1 MKRSTFLRLFPL
13 SALMPAAMSSCKEK
27 PDDEASKIANTGPIM
42 LSTWQDGIQT
52 NKAGWHILHDNTGAA
67 MDAIEAGGRWIE
79 EQENCCV
86 GLGGNPDRDG
96 VVTLDACVMD
106 HQYRCGGVAA
116 LEQVKHPISVA
127 RLVMEKTPHVLL
139 AGDGAQQ
146 FAVEQGFELQGTN
159 LSDSASK
166 TYEQWLT
173 EEKYQPVINIEN
185 SVPKRLPNGDF
196 NHDTMA
202 MLAVDSRGHIAGGVT
217 TSGMGFKMRGR
228 VGDSPIIGAG
238 LYVDG
243 EVGAATSSGVGEEVI
258 RNVGSHL
265 VVELMRQG
273 KTPAE
278 ACKEAVMRIID
289 RKPNGAKDI
298 QVGFVALGVDGSYG
312 AYAIQPGF
320 QYAVKSDREEILLD
334 AKSYY

>member
-1 MKRSTFLRLFPL
+1 MKRQDFLKLLSLSTFGLAATSCDGKQA
-13 SALMPAAMSSCKEK
+13 SAVTE
-27 PDDEASKIANTGPIM
+27 GPIM
-42 LSTWQDGIQT
+42 ISTWADGLNT
-52 NKAGWHILHDNTGAA
+52 NKEGWAVLDKNGTA
-67 MDAIEAGGRWIE
+67 MDAIEAGAVWIE
-79 EQENCCV
+79 SQTNCCV

-96 VVTLDACVMD
+96 IVTLDACVMD
-106 HQYRCGGVAA
+106 HAYNCGGVAA
-116 LEQVKHPISVA
+116 LERIKHPLSVA

-146 FAVEQGFELQGTN
+146 FALEQGHSLENGA
-159 LSDSASK
+159 LSDEADK
-166 TYEQWLT
+166 TYKHWLEEQ
-173 EEKYQPVINIEN
+173 KYKPVINIEN
-185 SVPKRLPNGDF
+185 SVPKKLPNGDF

-202 MLAVDSRGHIAGGVT
+202 MLTLDREGKLAGGVT

-273 KTPAE
+273 RTPE
-278 ACKEAVMRIID
+278 QACKEAVMRIIN
-289 RKPNGAKDI
+289 RKANGAKDL
-298 QVGFVALGVDGSYG
+298 QVGFVALALDGSYG
-312 AYAIQPGF
+312 AYSIQAGF
-320 QYAVKSDREEILLD
+320 QYAVKSETEEVLLD
-334 AKSYY
+334 AESYYF